1 MVTVLKQ
8 NQNLRI
14 KGKEYRVSGMIA
26 YAQENWKWKE
36 YTLRDT
42 SGRLSW
48 LYVETDQGET
58 EYTLYT
64 KCRFSGTMNDISINY
79 NGRVYNRY
87 ESGVAVVKS
96 YFGPEDVDVNERV
109 RFSDYRNEET
119 ETYLSIEDWEGE
131 KEYTY
136 GEELDEKDI
145 VILSDGNAYANTAF
159 RGSMEPKKKRV
170 SSGWILVGI
179 VVICCMIG
187 GIFRTV
193 TATPIRD
200 YLESDSNYQ
209 YVTSV
214 TNNNNN
220 KKARVYASDLTVDGV
235 VDDIIGAIPGSIKSV
250 LQASDED
257 DTTDTTTDTSVS
269 SLDTS
274 NGVGILSRNEYAY
287 VYTSEGGQTYIQVSG
302 NEFMNGQSN
311 AYRSSTR
318 SGYYYNTY
326 RRKRSHVLYTSTLRS
341 ARQSSTS
348 SRIFSGGGTS
358 SGK

>member
-1 MVTVLKQ
+1 MVTVFKQ
-8 NQNLRI
+8 NQTLRI
-14 KGKEYRVSGMIA
+14 KGKEYRVYGMIA

-42 SGRLSW
+42 SGRLAW

-58 EYTLYT
+58 EFTLYT

-87 ESGVAVVKS
+87 ESGVAIVKN

-131 KEYTY
+131 REYTY

-145 VILSDGNAYANTAF
+145 VVLNDGNAYANTSY
-159 RGSMEPKKKRV
+159 GSSAPKKKKL
-170 SSGWILVGI
+170 STGWILAGI
-179 VVICCMIG
+179 IAICCVLG
-187 GIFRTV
+187 GAIHTM
-193 TATPIRD
+193 TATPIQD

-214 TNNNNN
+214 TNNSNN

-235 VDDIIGAIPGSIKSV
+235 VDDIIQAIPGSIKSV

-257 DTTDTTTDTSVS
+257 DTDTDS
-269 SLDTS
+269 SSIDIS

-311 AYRSSTR
+311 AYRSSSR

-326 RRKRSHVLYTSTLRS
+326 RRKRSHTLYTSTLRS
-341 ARQSSTS
+341 ARQSSSYSRTS
-348 SRIFSGGGTS
+348 SGGGTS